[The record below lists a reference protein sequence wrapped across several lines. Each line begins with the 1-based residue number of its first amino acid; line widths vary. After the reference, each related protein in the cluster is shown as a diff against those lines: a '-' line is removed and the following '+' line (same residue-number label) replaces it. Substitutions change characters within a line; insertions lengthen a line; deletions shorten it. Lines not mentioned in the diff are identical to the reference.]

1 MIAVPSPPPPPP
13 LILTAMVSPVVS
25 KVLPT
30 PRKLRVFAT
39 PILVP
44 LELIPIYA
52 VFPASPDWTS
62 NVPVTVKL
70 PSIVCSDELAR
81 IESLTL
87 N

>member
-1 MIAVPSPPPPPP
+1 
-13 LILTAMVSPVVS
+13 MVSPVDS

-52 VFPASPDWTS
+52 VFPDSPDKTS
-62 NVPVTVKL
+62 SVPVTVKL
-70 PSIVCSDELAR
+70 PSIVYSEELAR

-87 N
+87 NESNT